1 MQANVDFV
9 EKNNVDIGVGL
20 FNGVVRATITHVV
33 HDSIIASVFSVFG
46 GLFNI
51 LIGVTS
57 SSYNVPIAST
67 NRQKIVLQVPIVVLR
82 IERKM
87 WCKFQSLPLMD
98 LDLKWILKVHNKIKC
113 FRKIAQVQGSLGCDF
128 SLSPS

>member
-20 FNGVVRATITHVV
+20 SNGAMGAIITPMV

-67 NRQKIVLQVPIVVLR
+67 NRQKIVLQVPVV
-82 IERKM
+82 
-87 WCKFQSLPLMD
+87 
-98 LDLKWILKVHNKIKC
+98 
-113 FRKIAQVQGSLGCDF
+113 GSKD
-128 SLSPS
+128 